1 MEKNEDI
8 LNKKEITEIKDP
20 NILLSKIRGIKYK
33 NKKTNKNRIGV
44 IAQDIKNHIPEAF
57 NNYNVDYNQL
67 VALLI
72 ECIKTNN
79 RDITDLKQEVKNLKI
94 LLNQ

>member
-20 NILLSKIRGIKYK
+20 TTLISKIKGIKYK
-33 NKKTNKNRIGV
+33 NKKNNKNYIGV
-44 IAQDIKNHIPEAF
+44 IAQDIRNNIPEAF
-57 NNYNVDYNQL
+57 DNYNVDYTQL

-72 ECIKTNN
+72 ECIKKNN
-79 RDITDLKQEVKNLKI
+79 RDIKDLQQEVKNLKI

>member
-8 LNKKEITEIKDP
+8 LNKKKITEIKDP
-20 NILLSKIRGIKYK
+20 TTLISKIKGIKYK
-33 NKKTNKNRIGV
+33 NKKNNKKYIAV
-44 IAQDIKNHIPEAF
+44 IAQDIKNNIPEAF
-57 NNYNVDYNQL
+57 DNYNVDYTQL

-72 ECIKTNN
+72 ECIKKNN
-79 RDITDLKQEVKNLKI
+79 RDIKDLQQEIKNLKI

>member
-1 MEKNEDI
+1 MEKNEDV

-33 NKKTNKNRIGV
+33 NKKTNKNGIGV
-44 IAQDIKNHIPEAF
+44 IAQDIRNHIPEAF
-57 NNYNVDYNQL
+57 NNYNVDYSQL

-72 ECIKTNN
+72 ECIKSNN
-79 RDITDLKQEVKNLKI
+79 KDIKDLKEEVKNLKI
-94 LLNQ
+94 LVNQ